1 MKHLNM
7 AVVGKDVSK
16 SLSPK
21 MHTFIM
27 KNLGVSCS
35 YDTVSVAEADFEKTA
50 PTLFE
55 KYDAFSVTI
64 PYKLA
69 IQSYLKEIKGD
80 AAVFGAVNTVDVKTG
95 YGYNTDG
102 MGFLLMLR
110 NAGVKTEGKT
120 ALVLGSGGA
129 GRSVIKKLLD
139 GGATVF
145 AYDVNKESLHK
156 VHEEFPAF
164 TPLDTLEN
172 KPYDII
178 VNCTGIGM
186 HKSEG
191 KSPVG
196 KELLSLCGVAV
207 DLIYVPKKSEF
218 LRIAERLGKPIVN
231 GEAMLFY
238 QAYFSDCIFLN
249 LQPSDEQAKR
259 LFEQYERYE
268 QYTEE

>member
-1 MKHLNM
+1 MRHLNM

-50 PTLFE
+50 PTLIE

-120 ALVLGSGGA
+120 ALVIAIDCTGGHH
-129 GRSVIKKLLD
+129 RSV
-139 GGATVF
+139 ASTRAV
-145 AYDVNKESLHK
+145 A
-156 VHEEFPAF
+156 EFIRRKGYAAG
-164 TPLDTLEN
+164 EN
-172 KPYDII
+172 HRDMTR
-178 VNCTGIGM
+178 N
-186 HKSEG
+186 
-191 KSPVG
+191 
-196 KELLSLCGVAV
+196 
-207 DLIYVPKKSEF
+207 
-218 LRIAERLGKPIVN
+218 
-231 GEAMLFY
+231 
-238 QAYFSDCIFLN
+238 
-249 LQPSDEQAKR
+249 
-259 LFEQYERYE
+259 
-268 QYTEE
+268 

>member
-1 MKHLNM
+1 MKFLKM
-7 AVVGKDVSK
+7 AVIGKDVSK

-27 KNLGVSCS
+27 KNLGVDCS
-35 YDTVSVAEADFEKTA
+35 YDTLSIPESEFAAVA
-50 PTLFE
+50 PTLFQ

-69 IQSYLKEIKGD
+69 IQPYLKEIKED

-95 YGYNTDG
+95 FGYNTDG
-102 MGFLLMLR
+102 VGFLLMLR
-110 NAGVKTEGKT
+110 NAGVETQGKT

-139 GGATVF
+139 AGATVF
-145 AYDVNKESLHK
+145 AYDMNQAGLQTVY
-156 VHEEFPAF
+156 EEFPAF
-164 TPLDTLEN
+164 TPLEKIEN

-178 VNCTGIGM
+178 VNCTGVGM
-186 HKSEG
+186 HKTEG

-196 KELLSLCGVAV
+196 EELLSLCNTAV

-218 LRIAERLGKPIVN
+218 LRIAERAGKKTVN

-249 LQPSDEQAKR
+249 LQPSDERAKR
-259 LFEQYERYE
+259 LFEKYQEA
-268 QYTEE
+268 